1 MENHSHD
8 SSGTQSVSEEE
19 ILVYEHDE
27 NPSYL
32 LKDKVGLGFL
42 S

>member
-19 ILVYEHDE
+19 ILVYKHDE
-27 NPSYL
+27 NPS
-32 LKDKVGLGFL
+32 
-42 S
+42 